1 MKYNT
6 FFQVLQVISLRLD
19 KQTRKK
25 VGATFNVFIIA
36 VNYLLFT
43 RPFQFENAP
52 SGSLF
57 LQLVDHVQDSFQ
69 KQNAK
74 IDIRY
79 SYYESLALKVIE
91 CFFLKR

>member
-6 FFQVLQVISLRLD
+6 FFQVLQVMSLRLD
-19 KQTRKK
+19 KQTSKNLAD
-25 VGATFNVFIIA
+25 ATFNVFIIA
-36 VNYLLFT
+36 VNNLLFT
-43 RPFQFENAP
+43 RPFQFENPP

-57 LQLVDHVQDSFQ
+57 LQLIDHVQDSK